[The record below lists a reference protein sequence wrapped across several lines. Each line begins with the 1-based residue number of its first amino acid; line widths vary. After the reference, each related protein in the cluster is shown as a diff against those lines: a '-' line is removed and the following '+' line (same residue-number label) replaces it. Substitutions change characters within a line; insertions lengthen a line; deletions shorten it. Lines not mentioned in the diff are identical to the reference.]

1 MSQIPKA
8 SATDTEDV
16 VWALQTSEALW
27 KRGEYTDSIAWL
39 RRAAQA
45 AGEAEDDERALA
57 LAHYAAE
64 LAEWHAAQLGESTR
78 EDYDSTVVE
87 ISISG
92 EAVANADA
100 SYVYADD
107 DEEEG
112 KLPSFAMDSGDGDG
126 GHTEVTTAVAPKD
139 TYARATASEVPE
151 EIHSIAPEDLSVDEG
166 DEGEETMAAPRPAIP
181 KPPPMPGPPPMPQK
195 RVSTSLNSVQG
206 PPVARGDNDEGD
218 AMPARIPVPFEP
230 PETDLQVQ
238 NPDDTGLQLA
248 QAKSTP
254 PAESAPPP
262 QSVPPAE
269 SAPPLQSV
277 PPAQTVPPVADVEE
291 ASVASDVASVPPA
304 RPPYPTA
311 PYNSSMPPAEAIAEE
326 VKHAREAQAAKVA
339 PATLDLEGVEA
350 FADLP
355 DDERIAFAQ
364 KANVVE
370 LTEGAEVPFAAL
382 AYIVS
387 GTVEACASVADA
399 PAMTLKA
406 GEVLRN
412 RGTIDAT
419 ISLRLIASSESAKVA
434 CWPSDEVESA
444 FRACSWVEDDLRER
458 ANRILAMCG
467 VGVGV
472 LGERL
477 DADLRQ
483 QVVDRME
490 IKVFESGETIV
501 EKGERVPGLLLVG
514 FGDVDIDGEG
524 SASCGDF
531 LYQEA
536 ALGAGSA
543 STATR
548 AGKGGAVLLTASRS
562 VTQELLATCPPL
574 VEILAGF

>member
-8 SATDTEDV
+8 SATDSEDV
-16 VWALQTSEALW
+16 VWALQTSDALW
-27 KRGEYTDSIAWL
+27 KRGEYMDSIAWL

-64 LAEWHAAQLGESTR
+64 LAEWHDSQRTETTNR
-78 EDYDSTVVE
+78 EEYDSTVVE
-87 ISISG
+87 ISVSGAVPISD
-92 EAVANADA
+92 ED
-100 SYVYADD
+100 YEE
-107 DEEEG
+107 DEEES
-112 KLPSFAMDSGDGDG
+112 KLPSFAMDVADGTPNED
-126 GHTEVTTAVAPKD
+126 TTTAVAPKD
-139 TYARATASEVPE
+139 LYSNVKSEMPE
-151 EIHSIAPEDLSVDEG
+151 EIHSVAPEDITAEEG
-166 DEGEETMAAPRPAIP
+166 DETMAGPRPEIP
-181 KPPPMPGPPPMPQK
+181 KPPPVPQK
-195 RVSTSLNSVQG
+195 RPSRSAMAAVQG
-206 PPVARGDNDEGD
+206 PPVAQKNGD
-218 AMPARIPVPFEP
+218 AVPALVPVPFEP

-238 NPDDTGLQLA
+238 NPDDTGLQQV
-248 QAKSTP
+248 QATP
-254 PAESAPPP
+254 GSAPP
-262 QSVPPAE
+262 
-269 SAPPLQSV
+269 
-277 PPAQTVPPVADVEE
+277 AQAAE
-291 ASVASDVASVPPA
+291 ASSPTGSLPPP
-304 RPPYPTA
+304 RQQFPTA
-311 PYNSSMPPAEAIAEE
+311 PYNSSVPPPDVLAQEISDLRRARSQAPAEE
-326 VKHAREAQAAKVA
+326 VSTSEGEG
-339 PATLDLEGVEA
+339 PLDLEGVDA

-355 DDERIAFAQ
+355 DDEREAFAR
-364 KANVVE
+364 KANIVE
-370 LTEGAEVPFAAL
+370 LQEGAEVPFSAL

-387 GTVEACASVADA
+387 GEVEACASVADA

-434 CWPSDEVESA
+434 CWATEEVEEA

-483 QVVDRME
+483 QVASRMD
-490 IKVFESGETIV
+490 IKVYESGDTIV
-501 EKGERVPGLLLVG
+501 EKGKPVPGLLLVG
-514 FGDVDIDGEG
+514 FGDVELEG
-524 SASCGDF
+524 GSPASCGDF

-536 ALGAGSA
+536 ALGAGAA
-543 STATR
+543 SVTTR
-548 AGKGGAVLLTASRS
+548 AGKNGAVLLTATRS

>member
-16 VWALQTSEALW
+16 VWALQTADALW

-64 LAEWHAAQLGESTR
+64 LAEWLDAKQQRIESTR
-78 EDYDSTVVE
+78 EDYESTVVE
-87 ISISG
+87 ISVTG
-92 EAVANADA
+92 DA
-100 SYVYADD
+100 HVTDPDADD
-107 DEEEG
+107 MRDPADS
-112 KLPSFAMDSGDGDG
+112 KLPSFEIEAIRDEDA
-126 GHTEVTTAVAPKD
+126 TTTAVAPKSI
-139 TYARATASEVPE
+139 YEAAAASEAPE
-151 EIHSIAPEDLSVDEG
+151 EILSIAPEDLAADEG
-166 DEGEETMAAPRPAIP
+166 DETMAAPKPAIP
-181 KPPPMPGPPPMPQK
+181 KPPPIPQQAPP
-195 RVSTSLNSVQG
+195 RRSVAAVQG
-206 PPVARGDNDEGD
+206 PPVPQVAGE
-218 AMPARIPVPFEP
+218 AVPARVPVPFDP
-230 PETDLQVQ
+230 PDTDLHVP
-238 NPDDTGLQLA
+238 NPDDTGLQHA
-248 QAKSTP
+248 Q
-254 PAESAPPP
+254 PASVRSEAAPSPVVPPP
-262 QSVPPAE
+262 RQ
-269 SAPPLQSV
+269 QF
-277 PPAQTVPPVADVEE
+277 
-291 ASVASDVASVPPA
+291 
-304 RPPYPTA
+304 PTA
-311 PYNSSMPPAEAIAEE
+311 PYNSSVPLPNEIAEE
-326 VKHAREAQAAKVA
+326 VAEARQASARASQAAPANHANQANEASKVL
-339 PATLDLEGVEA
+339 LDLDGVEA

-355 DDERIAFAQ
+355 DDERIAFAR
-364 KANVVE
+364 KAQIVE
-370 LTEGAEVPFAAL
+370 LVEGAEVPFSAL

-387 GTVEACASVADA
+387 GDVEACASVADA

-419 ISLRLIASSESAKVA
+419 IALRLIASSESAKVA
-434 CWPSDEVESA
+434 CWPADEVEAA

-477 DADLRQ
+477 DAELRQ

-501 EKGERVPGLLLVG
+501 EKGKPVPGLLLVG
-514 FGDVDIDGEG
+514 FGDVELDGG
-524 SASCGDF
+524 ATASCGDF

-536 ALGAGSA
+536 ALGAGAAGVA
-543 STATR
+543 SR
-548 AGKGGAVLLTASRS
+548 AGKSGVVLLTATRS

>member
-27 KRGEYTDSIAWL
+27 KRGEYTDSITWL

-64 LAEWHAAQLGESTR
+64 LAEWHASQQSQLSR

-92 EAVANADA
+92 EAVAEADSNYA
-100 SYVYADD
+100 YADD
-107 DEEEG
+107 VDDADDAEGTDGAG
-112 KLPSFAMDSGDGDG
+112 KLPSFVMEAAE
-126 GHTEVTTAVAPKD
+126 GHTEVTTAVAPKAI
-139 TYARATASEVPE
+139 YERAAASEAPE
-151 EIHSIAPEDLSVDEG
+151 EIQSLAPEDLSVDEG
-166 DEGEETMAAPRPAIP
+166 EETKAGPSPAIP

-195 RVSTSLNSVQG
+195 RPSSSLNSVQG
-206 PPVARGDNDEGD
+206 PPIPRKASD
-218 AMPARIPVPFEP
+218 AGAAIPARIPVPFEP
-230 PETDLQVQ
+230 PETDLEVQ
-238 NPDDTGLQLA
+238 NPDDTGLQVA
-248 QAKSTP
+248 QPKSAP
-254 PAESAPPP
+254 PAEGV
-262 QSVPPAE
+262 VPPHR
-269 SAPPLQSV
+269 PLS
-277 PPAQTVPPVADVEE
+277 
-291 ASVASDVASVPPA
+291 
-304 RPPYPTA
+304 PTA
-311 PYNSSMPPAEAIAEE
+311 PYDSSMPPAEEIAQE
-326 VKHAREAQAAKVA
+326 VSNARAREKQAAAKSA
-339 PATLDLEGVEA
+339 ASMLDLEGVEA

-355 DDERIAFAQ
+355 DEERAAFAE

-370 LTEGAEVPFAAL
+370 LAEGAEVPFSAL

-434 CWPSDEVESA
+434 CWAAAEVEAA
-444 FRACSWVEDDLRER
+444 FRTCSWVEDDLRER

-477 DADLRQ
+477 DAELRQ

-514 FGDVDIDGEG
+514 FGDVDMDGEP

-531 LYQEA
+531 IYQEA

-543 STATR
+543 GTASR

>member
-64 LAEWHAAQLGESTR
+64 LAEWHVAQQQRVASTR
-78 EDYDSTVVE
+78 EDYESTVVE
-87 ISISG
+87 ISVSG
-92 EAVANADA
+92 EALLTDPGLDG
-100 SYVYADD
+100 YEEDD
-107 DEEEG
+107 LTRDSEDS
-112 KLPSFAMDSGDGDG
+112 KLPSFEIEAARDEEN
-126 GHTEVTTAVAPKD
+126 TTTAVAPKGL
-139 TYARATASEVPE
+139 YESVAASEPPD
-151 EIHSIAPEDLSVDEG
+151 EIHSLAPEDLAADEA
-166 DEGEETMAAPRPAIP
+166 DETMAAPRPAIP
-181 KPPPMPGPPPMPQK
+181 KPPPMPQK
-195 RVSTSLNSVQG
+195 RAASVQG
-206 PPVARGDNDEGD
+206 PPVPQSQGEAI
-218 AMPARIPVPFEP
+218 PARVPVPFEP
-230 PETDLQVQ
+230 PDTDLHVP
-238 NPDDTGLQLA
+238 NPDDTGLQQVQPA
-248 QAKSTP
+248 SAP
-254 PAESAPPP
+254 PAASAPPP
-262 QSVPPAE
+262 AV
-269 SAPPLQSV
+269 SAPPAQ
-277 PPAQTVPPVADVEE
+277 PAQPAT
-291 ASVASDVASVPPA
+291 ASASVPPA
-304 RPPYPTA
+304 RQQYPTA
-311 PYNSSMPPAEAIAEE
+311 PYNSSVPPPAELAQE
-326 VKHAREAQAAKVA
+326 VSEAREAHALASQSNVAANEED
-339 PATLDLEGVEA
+339 TLDLEGVEA

-355 DDERIAFAQ
+355 DDERASFAK
-364 KANVVE
+364 KANIVA
-370 LTEGAEVPFAAL
+370 LAQGAEVPFSAL

-387 GTVEACASVADA
+387 GEVEACASVADA

-419 ISLRLIASSESAKVA
+419 ISLRLIAASEAAKVA
-434 CWPSDEVESA
+434 CWAADDVEAA
-444 FRACSWVEDDLRER
+444 FRACSWVEDDLREQ

-477 DADLRQ
+477 DAELRQ
-483 QVVDRME
+483 QVASRME

-501 EKGERVPGLLLVG
+501 EKGKPVPGLLLVG
-514 FGDVDIDGEG
+514 FGDVELDDGA

-536 ALGAGSA
+536 ALGAGAA
-543 STATR
+543 SVGSR
-548 AGKGGAVLLTASRS
+548 AGKSGAVLLTATRS